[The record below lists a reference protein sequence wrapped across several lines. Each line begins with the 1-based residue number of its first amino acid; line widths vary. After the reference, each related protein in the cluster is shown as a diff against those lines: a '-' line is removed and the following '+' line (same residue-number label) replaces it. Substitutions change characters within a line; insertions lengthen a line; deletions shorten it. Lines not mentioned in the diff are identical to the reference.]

1 MNAMRTTAYYL
12 ASAFLLT
19 FVLTA
24 CHSTQKMTESGDYD
38 SAIEFCVRKLAG
50 KSKKKIEYVHGL
62 ETAFQ
67 KAQARDLNLA
77 TNLIHQNRDENWE
90 KVNRIHRLIRDR
102 QHQVAPLLPLTASNG
117 YRARIELVNI
127 AQLENE
133 SCEKAA
139 EYLYHQAQDG
149 LAKAEQGDRAAARE
163 AYNQLIDLERRYYQ
177 SYKDKTELKA
187 RARDLGTS
195 YVLFEVKNQSD
206 KVLPRA
212 FAERLLN
219 LGKADLDSEWKAF
232 YFEAKPGVQYDYNVV
247 FKVRQID
254 ISPEKVHERAYT
266 DEKEIQDG
274 YDYVLDKKGNVRK
287 DSLGN
292 DIKVPRYV
300 RLRADVLEVFQSKA
314 ARLNGRLEIYD
325 SNRSTLLGQ
334 RDLGTEV
341 QFENYASTFHGDQR
355 ALSDDTRRRI
365 GNRPLPFPQ
374 DADMLVQAAD
384 RLLPD
389 LRSELQHNRAIY

>member
-1 MNAMRTTAYYL
+1 MRTTSYYL
-12 ASAFLLT
+12 VSAFLLS
-19 FVLTA
+19 FLLTA
-24 CHSTQKMTESGDYD
+24 CHSAQKMTESGDYD
-38 SAIEFCVRKLAG
+38 SAILFSVRKLAG
-50 KSKKKIEYVHGL
+50 KSKKKIEYVQAL

-77 TNLIHQNRDENWE
+77 TNLINQNRDENWE
-90 KVNRIHRLIRDR
+90 KVNRIYRLIRDR
-102 QHQVAPLLPLTASNG
+102 QEQVAPLLPLTASDG
-117 YRARIELVNI
+117 YRARIELADIV
-127 AQLENE
+127 QLENE
-133 SCEKAA
+133 SCERAA
-139 EYLYHQAQDG
+139 GYLYDQAQAS
-149 LAKAEQGDRAAARE
+149 LAKAEHGDRAAARE
-163 AYNQLIDLERRYYQ
+163 AYNKLLDLERRYYQ
-177 SYKDKTELKA
+177 TYKDKTELKA

-206 KVLPRA
+206 KVLPRG

-232 YFEAKPGVQYDYNVV
+232 YFEAKPGVQYDYYVV

-292 DIKVPRYV
+292 DLKTPHYV
-300 RLRADVLEVFQSKA
+300 RLRAEVLEIFQSKA
-314 ARLNGRLEIYD
+314 ARLNGRIEIYD
-325 SNRSTLLGQ
+325 TDRRTLLGQ
-334 RDLGTEV
+334 RDLSTEV

-374 DADMLVQAAD
+374 DGDLLVQAAD

-389 LRSELQHNRAIY
+389 LRNELQHNRAIY

>member
-1 MNAMRTTAYYL
+1 MRTTSYCL
-12 ASAFLLT
+12 ATAFLFT

-24 CHSTQKMTESGDYD
+24 CHSAQKMTESGDYD
-38 SAIEFCVRKLAG
+38 SAIAFSVRKLAG
-50 KSKKKIEYVHGL
+50 KSKKKVEYVQGL
-62 ETAFQ
+62 ELAFQ

-77 TNLIHQNRDENWE
+77 TNLINQNRDENWE
-90 KVNRIHRLIRDR
+90 KVNRIHRQIRER
-102 QHQVAPLLPLTASNG
+102 QQRVSPLLPLTASNG
-117 YRARIELVNI
+117 YRAKIELIDI
-127 AQLENE
+127 AQLETE

-139 EYLYHQAQDG
+139 EYLYSQAQAG
-149 LAKAEQGDRAAARE
+149 LAKAEHGDRAAARK
-163 AYNQLIDLERRYYQ
+163 AYSDLLDLERRYYQ
-177 SYKDKTELKA
+177 NYKDKTELKA

-219 LGKADLDSEWKAF
+219 LGKGDLDSEWKAF
-232 YFEAKPGVQYDYNVV
+232 YFSAQPGVQYDYNVV

-254 ISPEKVHERAYT
+254 ISPEKVHERSYT

-274 YDYVLDKKGNVRK
+274 FDYVLDKKGNVRK
-287 DSLGN
+287 DTLGN
-292 DIKVPRYV
+292 DIKTPRYV

-314 ARLNGRLEIYD
+314 ARLSGHIEVYD
-325 SNRSTLLGQ
+325 TDRSTLLNQ

-341 QFENYASTFHGDQR
+341 QFENYASTFKGDQR
-355 ALSDDTRRRI
+355 ALSDDSRRRI
-365 GNRPLPFPQ
+365 GNRPLPFPR
-374 DADMLVQAAD
+374 DEDMLVQAAD

-389 LRSELQHNRAIY
+389 LRSELQYNQAIY

>member
-1 MNAMRTTAYYL
+1 MRTTCYFL
-12 ASAFLLT
+12 ATAFLLS
-19 FVLTA
+19 FVLAA
-24 CHSTQKMTESGDYD
+24 CHSAQKMTESGDYD
-38 SAIEFCVRKLAG
+38 SAIEFYVRKLAG
-50 KSKKKIEYVHGL
+50 KSKKKMEYVQGL

-67 KAQARDLNLA
+67 KAQSRDLALA
-77 TNLIHQNRDENWE
+77 TNLASQNRDENWE
-90 KVNRIHRLIRDR
+90 KVNRLHRQIRNR
-102 QHQVAPLLPLTASNG
+102 QQRVSPLLPLTASNG
-117 YRARIELVNI
+117 YRAKIELLDI
-127 AQLENE
+127 TRLENE

-139 EYLYHQAQDG
+139 EVLYNQAQAG
-149 LAKAEQGDRAAARE
+149 LDKAEHGDRAAARE
-163 AYNQLIDLERRYYQ
+163 AYNQLLDLERRYYQ
-177 SYKDKTELKA
+177 TYKDKTELKE

-219 LGKADLDSEWKAF
+219 LSKADLDSEWKAF

-292 DIKVPRYV
+292 DIKTPRFV

-314 ARLNGRLEIYD
+314 ARLSGRVEIYD

-334 RDLGTEV
+334 RDMGTEV

-374 DADMLVQAAD
+374 DEDMLVQAAD

-389 LRSELQHNRAIY
+389 LRNELQHNRAIY